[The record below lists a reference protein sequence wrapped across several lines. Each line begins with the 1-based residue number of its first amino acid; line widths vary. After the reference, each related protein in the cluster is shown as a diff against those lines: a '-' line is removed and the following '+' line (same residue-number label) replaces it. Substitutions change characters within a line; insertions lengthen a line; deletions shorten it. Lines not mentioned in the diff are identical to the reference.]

1 MKQKQWFWAVWL
13 IYVVTWVVIASLS
26 APSLDSYG
34 DMVENYAWSQTW
46 TWGSFKH
53 PPLFVWMVKLWFMLF
68 PTQAWA
74 YYVLSYL
81 NAGLGILGI
90 VALAKLW
97 LPEHTRSD
105 RQSIYGLMVLAFG
118 LLGLPYANL
127 ASKFNA
133 DTVLLSLWP
142 WTTYVFFRVLKKE
155 QTSLVWLTLLG
166 FMGALAV
173 LGKYYSAVLLLT
185 LVIIS
190 VSEAQYRVWY
200 RSFAPYFVVLIFI
213 LVLLPHVIWEVQMN
227 FPFQQYLGDKFEGG
241 LRQDRMLSFL
251 LSLLFYWPLTWI
263 VGGFLYT
270 KWRGNVTTDSVSLAM
285 PVRSLYLL
293 FLLPAIITVLL
304 HLSLGV
310 HLTTHWAIPIGFA
323 LPALIGSH
331 LYGRLP
337 ESVNW
342 FSGVKKLG
350 WFGMILVLGACFYTG
365 FLSYQGNPKYT
376 LGREEMAQSINQHFA
391 QRFPNQTLGWVG
403 GTWSEPGAVAFFSNQ
418 HPRAVPSFPDQ
429 MPALVNPHPTWSR
442 EYGVILCYDFNHLG
456 KKGVFNETCVNDTL
470 KLSHLPRSMFK
481 KRGVKVSHC

>member
-142 WTTYVFFRVLKKE
+142 WTT
-155 QTSLVWLTLLG
+155 
-166 FMGALAV
+166 
-173 LGKYYSAVLLLT
+173 
-185 LVIIS
+185 
-190 VSEAQYRVWY
+190 
-200 RSFAPYFVVLIFI
+200 
-213 LVLLPHVIWEVQMN
+213 
-227 FPFQQYLGDKFEGG
+227 
-241 LRQDRMLSFL
+241 
-251 LSLLFYWPLTWI
+251 
-263 VGGFLYT
+263 
-270 KWRGNVTTDSVSLAM
+270 
-285 PVRSLYLL
+285 
-293 FLLPAIITVLL
+293 
-304 HLSLGV
+304 
-310 HLTTHWAIPIGFA
+310 
-323 LPALIGSH
+323 
-331 LYGRLP
+331 
-337 ESVNW
+337 
-342 FSGVKKLG
+342 
-350 WFGMILVLGACFYTG
+350 
-365 FLSYQGNPKYT
+365 
-376 LGREEMAQSINQHFA
+376 
-391 QRFPNQTLGWVG
+391 
-403 GTWSEPGAVAFFSNQ
+403 
-418 HPRAVPSFPDQ
+418 
-429 MPALVNPHPTWSR
+429 
-442 EYGVILCYDFNHLG
+442 
-456 KKGVFNETCVNDTL
+456 
-470 KLSHLPRSMFK
+470 
-481 KRGVKVSHC
+481 